1 MQRVEER
8 ATVDFVALAGATTAG
23 SAAREAGGARY
34 VVITGASGLP
44 VGLVR
49 TERLLG
55 VASELFLSEVARMH
69 PPVVL
74 VPAELPVGAAAQ
86 TPLVDRLPS
95 GLPGVVIVSG
105 DRPVGVWER
114 EDVDVVALE
123 FGGATRGGGGGGG
136 LPSDWLLW
144 GTIGIP
150 KHAREC
156 GFAEDGRLC
165 GDERTFPEKP
175 DEMPECRN
183 PRGLTPHRFVW

>member
-8 ATVDFVALAGATTAG
+8 ATVDFVALAGATTART
-23 SAAREAGGARY
+23 AAREAGGARY

-55 VASELFLSEVARMH
+55 VASELFLSQVARMH

-74 VPAELPVGAAAQ
+74 VPAEFPVGAAAR

-114 EDVDVVALE
+114 DDVDVVTLE
-123 FGGATRGGGGGGG
+123 FGGDTRGGGG
-136 LPSDWLLW
+136 LPSDWVLP

-150 KHAREC
+150 KQAREC
-156 GFAEDGRLC
+156 GFTEDGRSC

-183 PRGLTPHRFVW
+183 PRGLTQHRFVW